1 MIMKITNAQTNS
13 EAITV
18 NGSPANLCPGCS
30 VDLGALSA
38 VVRGSTFV
46 DDGTNIYTV
55 VLQPSQVS
63 SSTEIS
69 PYYELEQG
77 MMYGFLVVPI
87 LVIILI
93 IRRQFARGDS
103 FD

>member
-1 MIMKITNAQTNS
+1 MKITNAQTNS
-13 EAITV
+13 ESITI
-18 NGSPANLCPGCS
+18 NGAAADLCPGCS
-30 VDLGALSA
+30 VDVGALQA
-38 VVRGSTFV
+38 VIRGSTFL

-55 VLQPSQVS
+55 VVQPSAVS
-63 SSTEIS
+63 STTEIS

-77 MMYGFLVVPI
+77 IMYGFLVVPI

-93 IRRQFARGDS
+93 IRRQFARGDA